1 MFKVGH
7 RSLALHDPSRRNWT
21 NTAPRPLL
29 SDLWY
34 PAAEHAQMQELTF
47 GGAEPWFRLAPV
59 ARDAAWHAH
68 AKNLPLVLL
77 SHGTGGSALQMG
89 WLARHLCMHGYV
101 CAAVN
106 HHGNNSLE
114 PYLPQGFLLW
124 WERALDLSALLDALL
139 GHEDLAGR
147 IDAGRV
153 GAAGFSLGGYTVIAS
168 AGGRASLDA
177 FEAFCRGP
185 DRDITCEGPR
195 EFPEALEMWPQILAN
210 DALARASLER
220 HQDSFKDARLRAVF
234 ALNPVLAGAF
244 SEAGLS
250 TVDLPV
256 HIVACEGDTV
266 VPANSNARTYAARI
280 AGAEL
285 TLLEGPLD
293 HYVFLSEA
301 TNAGKRLAPVE
312 CADAP
317 GIERA
322 SIHARVAGMAQR
334 FFHRHLGA
342 CP

>member
-1 MFKVGH
+1 MFTVGH
-7 RSLALHDPSRRNWT
+7 TRVALHDRSRRNWS
-21 NTAPRPLL
+21 NTGPRPLV
-29 SDLWY
+29 SELWY
-34 PAAEHAQMQELTF
+34 PGADDAQARELAF
-47 GGAEPWFRLAPV
+47 GGTEPLFRLAPV

-68 AKNLPLVLL
+68 ANDLPLVLL

-124 WERALDLSALLDALL
+124 WERAVDLSALLDALL
-139 GHEDLAGR
+139 SHEDLAGR

-153 GAAGFSLGGYTVIAS
+153 GAAGFSLGGYTVIAL

-177 FEAFCRGP
+177 FEAFCCGP

-195 EFPEALEMWPQILAN
+195 EFPQALEMWPEILAN
-210 DALARASLER
+210 DALARASFDR
-220 HQDSFKDARLRAVF
+220 HQDSFKDARMRAVF
-234 ALNPVLAGAF
+234 ALNPALAGAF
-244 SEAGLS
+244 SDTGLS
-250 TVDLPV
+250 HVDVPV
-256 HIVACEGDTV
+256 HIVACQGDTV
-266 VPANSNARTYAARI
+266 VPANSNAKSYAARI
-280 AGAEL
+280 ASAEL

-301 TNAGKRLAPVE
+301 TDAGRRLAPVE

-317 GIERA
+317 GIARA

-334 FFHRHLGA
+334 FFQRHLEA
-342 CP
+342 RP